1 MRAFFVIVW
10 MTILLPTRTD
20 DMLLVVWEENRKFM
34 AVICVWFM
42 DFYSAY
48 VLNNFKVNV
57 YLSLLDLKSLKFEIW
72 RKKSKEE
79 EDGKLHYSK
88 IYMRSWPEADR
99 FNACDLLSCHLLSI
113 YNSLTNIFIYYRI
126 YLCVYCEMD

>member
-1 MRAFFVIVW
+1 MFIDRDIITIIRVEVRAFFFVW

-20 DMLLVVWEENRKFM
+20 DDMLLVESMSKWEREEENRKFM

-57 YLSLLDLKSLKFEIW
+57 YLSLLDLKEKKKKKMENYITRKFIW
-72 RKKSKEE
+72 EVDPKP
-79 EDGKLHYSK
+79 
-88 IYMRSWPEADR
+88 I
-99 FNACDLLSCHLLSI
+99 DL
-113 YNSLTNIFIYYRI
+113 TRVIYYHAI
-126 YLCVYCEMD
+126 YCPYI